1 MRRFETIRPAA
12 RNEFLYALSFIQ
24 TPDHQTVTLAIFDL
38 TTNATG
44 GFELPWGQMM
54 AGTIVVTI
62 PMIILTFIFQRQI
75 LAGLTAGA
83 DK

>member
-1 MRRFETIRPAA
+1 
-12 RNEFLYALSFIQ
+12 
-24 TPDHQTVTLAIFDL
+24 
-38 TTNATG
+38 
-44 GFELPWGQMM
+44 MM